1 MNRLPT
7 RATLIALAA
16 CGLLAIPEAH
26 ADNAAQSTPYAQD
39 WSNGGLI
46 TSNDDWSGVPGVIG
60 YLGDN
65 GTPAVTGVDPQTLLD
80 DYVLGAT
87 PSAVDVIANQG
98 STTITSGGVAEFDGI
113 ANPVVALQ
121 GSGGADY
128 PHLLI
133 HVDTTDRQNLRV
145 RYNLRDV
152 DGSGDNSVQ
161 QFALHYRVG
170 NSGNYINLPAGYVAD
185 ASTGPNLAELVTP
198 VDVTLPPAADN
209 APLVTLRIMT
219 TNAPGSDEWVGI
231 DDIQLTADGFGG
243 LPIVSIGDVSLAEG
257 NVPGETTAFNF
268 AVSLTVPAPAGGVR
282 FDATSGDGSAVA
294 ASDYMAIALDNVLIP
309 EGLSGATVTVMVNH
323 DLVGEEN
330 ETFSVTLSD
339 LVGGLAGDMTGI
351 GTIQNDDPLEI
362 FEIQGSGTA
371 STLVGAVVTTLDNA
385 VTALAPN
392 GFFMQTP
399 QTRDDGNLATSNGI
413 FVFTGT
419 APTVA
424 VGDRVNVTGTVQE
437 FFDFTQLSGT
447 PTVTLVGAGALPP
460 PVALDANFPSPL
472 LTTPSCYN
480 NANVEF
486 ANFECIEGMRVTI
499 ADGTVTAPNQ
509 RFAVDPIAEP
519 VIQAS
524 PNRSLREPGLE
535 TPGYAGIPGSI
546 PIWDLNPETFEID
559 PDKLLLPNRIMN
571 GGTRFA
577 AEGVIGY
584 DFGDF
589 ELWPTSLTILQDAP
603 MPRAVAAPAAQNLSI
618 GSLNMLRFF
627 DTNQAN
633 NFNNPA
639 SLNCLGA
646 FTCTSLSTCGEV
658 SEDGEYA
665 RRMAKFSSYI
675 RNVLRA
681 PDVVAVQE
689 VENIGVLE
697 ALAAKIALDEPT
709 LVYTAHLAEGSDVGG
724 IDSGFLVRS
733 GRINAGFTLTQ
744 LGKAELFSGDTPPSC
759 LHDRP
764 PFRLDAVFSVGSR
777 PFSVIVN
784 HTRSLSGINDCRPG
798 AAGER
803 LCKKR
808 LAQAESIAQFVQSFQ
823 TANPTV
829 PLVVVGDHNAFQ
841 FSDGHVDVIGTIR
854 GSAKLAAD
862 PNPDSLLA
870 PLADIVEPNMS
881 NAVESLPAQERYSYF
896 FGNALQVLD
905 HAMLTSAAQAAFVGI
920 SYGRANVDAPL
931 IFTRTSANVLTYG
944 DDVFNSGLESA
955 NEASPLRVS
964 DHDGFVIRLFQ

>member
-1 MNRLPT
+1 MNRLLT
-7 RATLIALAA
+7 RATLLAVAA
-16 CGLLAIPEAH
+16 CGLAALPEAR
-26 ADNAAQSTPYAQD
+26 ADNATQSTPYSQN
-39 WSNGGLI
+39 WTNVGQI
-46 TSNDDWSGVPGVIG
+46 TANDDWSGVPGVIG
-60 YLGDN
+60 YLGDIN
-65 GTPAVTGVDPQTLLD
+65 SGSTTNVDPRTLLL
-80 DYVLGAT
+80 DY
-87 PSAVDVIANQG
+87 SALSAIDVIANQ
-98 STTITSGGVAEFDGI
+98 SNTSSSAGGVAEFDGI
-113 ANPVVALQ
+113 ANPVVAIQ
-121 GSGGADY
+121 GSGTADA
-128 PHLLI
+128 PHLLVHLRTVNRENI
-133 HVDTTDRQNLRV
+133 RV
-145 RYNLRDV
+145 RYNVRDL
-152 DGSGDNSVQ
+152 DGSSDNSVQ
-161 QFALHYRVG
+161 QVALHYRVG
-170 NSGNYINLPAGYVAD
+170 ASGDYINVPAAYIAD
-185 ASTGPNLAELVTP
+185 ATTGPNLADLVTP
-198 VDVTLPPAADN
+198 VDVILPADANN
-209 APLVTLRIMT
+209 APLLMLRIMT
-219 TNAPGSDEWVGI
+219 TNAGGNDEWVGI
-231 DDIQLTADGFGG
+231 DDLQVSGTSPGG
-243 LPIVSIGDVSLAEG
+243 LPFISIGNVQLTEG
-257 NVPGETTAFNF
+257 NVPGSTTSFNF
-268 AVSLTVPAPAGGVR
+268 DVTLDVPAPAGGVR
-282 FDATSGDGSAVA
+282 FDAISSDGSATA
-294 ASDYMAIALDNVLIP
+294 GDSDFQPLSLDNVLIA
-309 EGLSGATVTVMVNH
+309 EGQSTTTVTVLVNH
-323 DLVGEEN
+323 DLAVEGD
-330 ETFSVTLSD
+330 ETFSVILSD
-339 LVGGLAGDMTGI
+339 LVNAFPGDVQGT
-351 GTIQNDDPLEI
+351 GTIFNDDPLPKEI
-362 FEIQGSGTA
+362 FEIQGTGTT
-371 STLVGAVVTTLDNA
+371 SPLVGALVILQDNA

-392 GFFMQTP
+392 GFFVQTP
-399 QTRDDGNLATSNGI
+399 QARDDGNLATSNGI

-419 APTVA
+419 APAVA

-437 FFDFTQLSGT
+437 FFDFTQLSGS
-447 PTVTLVGAGALPP
+447 PTVTVVGSGALPP
-460 PVALDANFPSPL
+460 PVALDASFPSPL

-480 NANVEF
+480 NANAEF
-486 ANFECIEGMRVTI
+486 ANFECIEGMRVAI
-499 ADGTVTAPNQ
+499 ADGVVTAPNQ
-509 RFAVDPIAEP
+509 RFSTDPVAEAVIS
-519 VIQAS
+519 AS
-524 PNRSLREPGLE
+524 PARGLREPGLE
-535 TPGYAGIPGSI
+535 TPGYAGIATTI

-584 DFGDF
+584 DFGDY

-603 MPRAVAAPAAQNLSI
+603 MPRAVDAPAPANLTI

-627 DTNQAN
+627 DTDQAN

-639 SLNCLGA
+639 SLNCNGV
-646 FTCTSLSTCGEV
+646 FTCTSLGNCSEV
-658 SEDGEYA
+658 SEPGEYA

-689 VENIGVLE
+689 VENLGVLE
-697 ALAAKIALDEPT
+697 TLAAKIAADDPT
-709 LVYTAHLAEGSDVGG
+709 LIYTAHLAEGSDVGG

-764 PFRLDAVFSVGSR
+764 PFRLDAVFSVGNQ

-808 LAQAESIAQFVQSFQ
+808 LAQSESIAQFVQSFQ
-823 TANPTV
+823 TANPAI

-854 GSAKLAAD
+854 GTARLAAD

-870 PLADIVEPNMS
+870 PVADIVEPNMS
-881 NAVESLPAQERYSYF
+881 NAVETLPAQERYSYF
-896 FGNALQVLD
+896 FGNALQLLD
-905 HAMLTSAAQAAFVGI
+905 HAMLTSAAQTAFVGI

-931 IFTRTSANVLTYG
+931 LFTRTSANVLTYG